1 MQKNNWFHNHA
12 LTLEIFVTANLAFL
26 ALDVFI
32 AHSVNNFA
40 HWGEWVPF
48 LFSIVASL
56 SLLFALFTG
65 EGHIKRWVGLAVGWS
80 AVGIGIW
87 GLIFHLDSQF
97 FADFTIKSLVYTAPF
112 IAPLAFCGL
121 GLLLIMNC
129 MVHRESIEWGKW
141 VVCMALGGFFGNFV
155 LALCDHAQNGFF
167 DPLEW
172 IPIFTSAIAVGFLMT
187 TLLQPIYPPFLKVC
201 VVILIINGFVGL
213 LGFFLHLLVDLRSAE
228 LSIRDKF
235 IYGAPVFAPLLFVD
249 LALLGMLGI
258 WNLVRKVQEIQSSE
272 NTAVN

>member
-26 ALDVFI
+26 ALDVFT

-56 SLLFALFTG
+56 SLLLTLFTG
-65 EGHIKRWVGLAVGWS
+65 EGRIKRWVGLAVGWS

-87 GLIFHLDSQF
+87 GLVFHLDSQF

-112 IAPLAFCGL
+112 VAPLAFCGL

-129 MVHRESIEWGKW
+129 MVYGESIEWGQW
-141 VVCMALGGFFGNFV
+141 IVFMALGGFFGNF
-155 LALCDHAQNGFF
+155 LLTLCDHAQNGFF

-187 TLLQPIYPPFLKVC
+187 ALLQPIHPPFLKVC
-201 VVILIINGFVGL
+201 VVILIINGLVGL

-235 IYGAPVFAPLLFVD
+235 IYGAPLFAPLLFVD

-258 WNLVRKVQEIQSSE
+258 WNLAGKVQEIR
-272 NTAVN
+272 

>member
-1 MQKNNWFHNHA
+1 MRKIKWFHNHA

-26 ALDVFI
+26 VLDVFI

-40 HWGEWVPF
+40 HWGEWVPV

-56 SLLFALFTG
+56 TLLCILFTG
-65 EGHIKRWVGLAVGWS
+65 DGRIKRWGGFAVGWCS
-80 AVGIGIW
+80 VGIGIW
-87 GLIFHLDSQF
+87 GMIFHLNSQF
-97 FADFTIKSLVYTAPF
+97 FTDFTIRSLVYTAPF
-112 IAPLAFCGL
+112 VAPLAFCGL
-121 GLLLIMNC
+121 GLLLIMNR

-141 VVCMALGGFFGNFV
+141 VVCMALGGFFGNF
-155 LALCDHAQNGFF
+155 LLTLCDHAQNGFF
-167 DPLEW
+167 EPLEW
-172 IPIFTSAIAVGFLMT
+172 IPIFTSAIAFGFLMT
-187 TLLQPIYPPFLKVC
+187 ALLQPIHPPFLKVC
-201 VVILIINGFVGL
+201 VVILIINGLAGL

-258 WNLVRKVQEIQSSE
+258 WNLAGKVQKIR
-272 NTAVN
+272 

>member
-1 MQKNNWFHNHA
+1 MRKNNWFHNHA

-32 AHSVNNFA
+32 AHLANNFA

-48 LFSIVASL
+48 LFSILASL

-65 EGHIKRWVGLAVGWS
+65 EGRVKRLIGFSVGWS
-80 AVGIGIW
+80 SIGIGIW
-87 GLIFHLDSQF
+87 GMLFHLESQF

-121 GLLLIMNC
+121 GLLLIMNRV
-129 MVHRESIEWGKW
+129 VHRESLEWGKW
-141 VVCMALGGFFGNFV
+141 VVCMALGGFFGNF
-155 LALCDHAQNGFF
+155 LLTLCDHAQNGFF

-187 TLLQPIYPPFLKVC
+187 ALLQPIPPPFLKVC
-201 VVILIINGFVGL
+201 VVILIINGLVGL
-213 LGFFLHLLVDLRSAE
+213 LGFFLHFLVDLRSVE

-235 IYGAPVFAPLLFVD
+235 IHGVPVFAPLLFVD

-258 WNLVRKVQEIQSSE
+258 WNLAGKVQEIR
-272 NTAVN
+272 

>member
-1 MQKNNWFHNHA
+1 MQKIKWSHNHA
-12 LTLEIFVTANLAFL
+12 LILEIFVTANIAFL

-56 SLLFALFTG
+56 SLLLTLFTG
-65 EGHIKRWVGLAVGWS
+65 EGRIKRWVQLAVGWCS
-80 AVGIGIW
+80 VGIGIW
-87 GLIFHLDSQF
+87 GLVFHLNSQF

-112 IAPLAFCGL
+112 VAPLAFCGL
-121 GLLLIMNC
+121 GLLLLMNR
-129 MVHRESIEWGKW
+129 MVDRESREWGQW
-141 VVCMALGGFFGNFV
+141 VVCMTLGGFFGNFL

-167 DPLEW
+167 NPWEW
-172 IPIFTSAIAVGFLMT
+172 IPIFTSAIVVGCLT
-187 TLLQPIYPPFLKVC
+187 TALLQPIHPPFLRVC
-201 VVILIINGFVGL
+201 AVVLIINGLVGL
-213 LGFFLHLLVDLRSAE
+213 LGFYLHLAVDLQSAE

-249 LALLGMLGI
+249 LALLGLLGI
-258 WNLVRKVQEIQSSE
+258 WNLAQKVQEIR
-272 NTAVN
+272 